1 MERPSLGVA
10 AVEAGGD
17 FGILVQMDRFLETGV
32 TRRDALGGAVAA
44 GLCLG
49 AGGLFGAEAAAEL
62 VAHTTELYVKKG
74 GVIR

>member
-32 TRRDALGGAVAA
+32 TRRDALGGA
-44 GLCLG
+44 
-49 AGGLFGAEAAAEL
+49 GGLFGAEAVADL

>member
-32 TRRDALGGAVAA
+32 TRRDALGGA
-44 GLCLG
+44 
-49 AGGLFGAEAAAEL
+49 GGLFGAEAAADL

>member
-1 MERPSLGVA
+1 
-10 AVEAGGD
+10 
-17 FGILVQMDRFLETGV
+17 MDRFLETGV

-49 AGGLFGAEAAAEL
+49 AGGLFGAEAAADL

-74 GVIR
+74 GEIR